1 MSVVMFI
8 FWFLMLCS
16 VLSRTSS
23 QRTSSDDLCPAGE
36 FDKQVESGTGRPRET
51 LSPSSYAS

>member
-8 FWFLMLCS
+8 FWVLILCS
-16 VLSRTSS
+16 VLSHASS
-23 QRTSSDDLCPAGE
+23 QCASSDDLCPAGE
-36 FDKQVESGTGRPRET
+36 FDKQVESGTGGPRET